1 MKRILLAA
9 GAFAFATTMAFAAP
23 TTKTVMVTLSGA
35 AANVLADDKGM
46 VLYTY
51 DKDTKGAAKANCT
64 GGCVMTWP
72 AYTAAAGAAAG
83 GDWTIVDGLDKDGKA
98 IKQWAYKGMPVY
110 YFARDTMPNQAT
122 GDNQGMV
129 WHIIKM

>member
-9 GAFAFATTMAFAAP
+9 AAIAFASSAFAAP
-23 TTKTVMVTLSGA
+23 TTKTIMVTLAGGP
-35 AANVLADDKGM
+35 ANILADDKNM

-64 GGCVMTWP
+64 GNCPTNWP
-72 AYTAAAGAAAG
+72 PYIAAAGATAG

-98 IKQWAYKGMPVY
+98 IKQWSFKGMPIY
-110 YFARDTMPNQAT
+110 YYARDTMPNQVT
-122 GDNQGMV
+122 GDNNGMV